1 MAELLWVP
9 FSPWCVKS
17 ADGHY
22 SVTKG
27 GPDFDRTYSAWYAPT
42 PQNRWAPGV
51 LLEVYR
57 DEDEPVMRRLAKA
70 RCQRHADEL
79 AAKAAVKNTE
89 NENA

>member
-57 DEDEPVMRRLAKA
+57 DEDERVLRKKARA
-70 RCQRHADEL
+70 RCQQHADEM
-79 AAKAAVKNTE
+79 AQITEAV
-89 NENA
+89 

>member
-1 MAELLWVP
+1 MADLLWVP

-27 GPDFDRTYSAWYAPT
+27 GPDFDRTYSAWYAQT

-57 DEDEPVMRRLAKA
+57 DAEEPTMRKLAKA
-70 RCQRHADEL
+70 RCQAHADEM
-79 AAKAAVKNTE
+79 AAKAAVKIAE